1 MMKSNV
7 HKTPWDTCSALEQG
21 QNSLGGYKF
30 KGFEVS
36 LSDLLLHVTKGGTAQ
51 EFLILHPEVKPEQLQ
66 TVLKIALKSFNSLP
80 G

>member
-1 MMKSNV
+1 MKKRNDY
-7 HKTPWDTCSALEQG
+7 KTPWDTCSALEQG
-21 QNSLGGYKF
+21 RSNQGEYKF
-30 KGFEVS
+30 KGSEVL

-66 TVLKIALKSFNSLP
+66 TVLKIALKSFNSPP